1 VSSGGTIARNPDPL
15 FTLTLASAPVKNSM
29 RPETTLSFPKTI
41 PAVPLLAL
49 LLLVCCC
56 CAPAAAQQPTPP
68 KRSLKTPPTIGKP
81 TEVALGFYVLNMG
94 KIDQTN
100 ETFDL
105 AGLVT
110 TTWKDERLKFS
121 PSELGEDVVRY
132 TADQIWVPELT
143 IVNAANLQR
152 RTLVELFA
160 KPDGTV
166 KCVEFV
172 AVTVSGDLHLQKF
185 PFDGQTA
192 YIIWEPLSSEVQ
204 PLKLV
209 ESPTANGVG
218 KDDYVSLSEWEILAT
233 EFNISERKA
242 DKEEVTFPRATF
254 FMKIKRNSGFY
265 IFKVFFPLL
274 LITVISWTAFWINPN
289 TAFVPQMNVGITSI
303 LAAITFNIT
312 VTGSLPRVP
321 YTTLMDGYIA
331 TCYLFFFGSIL
342 STVYIHYLI
351 THQKADKAM
360 SLIRNFR
367 WIFPL
372 AFVAVQGLSIL
383 WFALKA

>member
-1 VSSGGTIARNPDPL
+1 
-15 FTLTLASAPVKNSM
+15 M
-29 RPETTLSFPKTI
+29 RLETTPPFPKTI
-41 PAVPLLAL
+41 PVVPLLAL
-49 LLLVCCC
+49 LLLAYC

-68 KRSLKTPPTIGKP
+68 KRSPKTPPNIGKP
-81 TEVALGFYVLNMG
+81 TEVSVGFYVLNMG

-110 TTWKDERLKFS
+110 TTWKDERLKFNS
-121 PSELGEDVVRY
+121 SDVGEDVVRY
-132 TADQIWVPELT
+132 PADQIWVPELT

-152 RTLVELFA
+152 KTLVELFA

-166 KCVEFV
+166 KCVEFL

-192 YIIWEPLSSEVQ
+192 YIIWEPLSTDVQ
-204 PLKLV
+204 PLTLV
-209 ESPTANGVG
+209 EHPTANGVG
-218 KDDYVSLSEWEILAT
+218 KDDYVSLSEWEILDT
-233 EFNISERKA
+233 EFKISDRKA
-242 DKEEVTFPRATF
+242 DKEDATFPRATF

-331 TCYLFFFGSIL
+331 TCYLFFFASIL
-342 STVYIHYLI
+342 ATVLIHYMI
-351 THQKADKAM
+351 THQKADQAM
-360 SLIRNFR
+360 GLIRRFR

-372 AFVAVQGLSIL
+372 AFVCAQGMSML
-383 WFALKA
+383 WFTLAVR